1 MKFSKKLYFTNALF
15 IILAGLVVLFIVG
28 YEWPIVYAFAKTSL
42 LALVVAT
49 VADFVLLF
57 RKDKNIFARRV
68 LPEKLSNGDE
78 NDIKIF
84 IENYYR
90 FPIRVKVI
98 DEIPFQFQVRDF
110 SYKAG
115 IPVNGNYVID
125 YKLRPVKRG
134 GYNFGGLNVYVSS
147 PLGIISR
154 RFVFDNQAM
163 VPVYPSFLQ
172 MQKYELLAISN
183 NLTEGGIKRQR
194 KLGHS
199 TEFENIREYVLGN
212 DPRTINWRATA
223 RRSDMMVNHYMDER
237 SQQVYC
243 IIDKGRTMQMPFN
256 GLSLLD
262 YAINASLVLANIA
275 LKKEDKA
282 GIITFSDKIGTILK
296 AKKKRSQMHFILDT
310 LYNQRT
316 KYQESDFEMLYAQIR
331 HNLHQRALLVLFSN
345 FGSVSALYRQLP
357 YLRKIASNHLLVVV
371 FFEDTELDKILE
383 SRPNNTE
390 QVFIKTI
397 AEQFMF
403 EKKQMVK
410 ELEAVGIHAILTPPD
425 GLTVNVLNKY
435 LELKARRLI

>member
-1 MKFSKKLYFTNALF
+1 VKFYKSLYLTNTLF
-15 IILAGLVVLFIVG
+15 IALTGLVVLFVVG
-28 YEWPIVYAFAKTSL
+28 FIWPIAFAIAKIAL
-42 LALVVAT
+42 LALGVAGI
-49 VADFVLLF
+49 ADIAILY

-78 NDIKIF
+78 NEIKIF

-90 FPIRVKVI
+90 FPIDVKVI

-110 SYKAG
+110 NYAAN
-115 IPVNGNYVID
+115 IPVNGNYLID
-125 YKLRPVKRG
+125 YKLRPIKRG
-134 GYNFGGLNVYVSS
+134 GYSFGGLNIYVSS
-147 PLGIISR
+147 PIGIIRR
-154 RFVFDNQAM
+154 RFVFDQAAT
-163 VPVYPSFLQ
+163 VPVYPSFMQ

-183 NLTEGGIKRQR
+183 NLTEGGIKKQR

-199 TEFENIREYVLGN
+199 TEFENIREYAIGD

-223 RRSDMMVNHYMDER
+223 RRSDLMVNHYMDEK

-262 YAINASLVLANIA
+262 YAINASLVLSNIA
-275 LKKEDKA
+275 LKKDDKA
-282 GIITFSDKIGTILK
+282 GLITFSDRIGTVLK
-296 AKKKRSQMHFILDT
+296 AQKRRSQMHFILDT

-345 FGSVSALYRQLP
+345 FGSISALYRQMP

-371 FFEDTELDKILE
+371 FFEDTELNKILE
-383 SRPNNTE
+383 TSPDNTE

-425 GLTVNVLNKY
+425 GLTVNVINKY
-435 LELKARRLI
+435 LELKSRRLI

>member
-1 MKFSKKLYFTNALF
+1 MKFYKSLYFTNILF
-15 IILAGLVVLFIVG
+15 ISLTGLIVVFIAGFV
-28 YEWPIVYAFAKTSL
+28 WPILFAIAKISL
-42 LALVVAT
+42 LTLFVAT
-49 VADFVLLF
+49 IADLVLLF

-78 NDIKIF
+78 NDIKVF

-90 FPIRVKVI
+90 FPIKVNVI

-110 SYKAG
+110 NYKAT
-115 IPVNGNYVID
+115 IPIHGNYVID

-134 GYNFGGLNVYVSS
+134 GYSFGGLNIYVLS
-147 PLGIISR
+147 PIRIVSR
-154 RFVFDNQAM
+154 RFVFDQSAT
-163 VPVYPSFLQ
+163 VPVYPSFMQ
-172 MQKYELLAISN
+172 MNKYELLAISN

-199 TEFENIREYVLGN
+199 TEFENIREYVLGD

-223 RRSDMMVNHYMDER
+223 RKSDLMVNHYMDEK

-243 IIDKGRTMQMPFN
+243 VIDKGRTMQMPFN

-262 YAINASLVLANIA
+262 YAINASLVLSNIA

-296 AKKKRSQMHFILDT
+296 AQKRRSQMHVILDT

-345 FGSVSALYRQLP
+345 FGSVSALYRQMP

-383 SRPNNTE
+383 SSPNNTE
-390 QVFIKTI
+390 QIFIKTI

-425 GLTVNVLNKY
+425 GLTVNVINKY
-435 LELKARRLI
+435 LELKSRRLI

>member
-1 MKFSKKLYFTNALF
+1 VKFSKKLYFTNALF